1 MAADKKKD
9 EGVKIS
15 PMKDVSDILATINSV
30 LKVDVGMHSDVAG
43 VSDTSYVTK
52 YSTGILSLDAYL
64 GVGGM
69 LGGRMMNAWGWEG
82 SGKTLMA
89 YTAAAAVQAA
99 GGKAAFLDAEGTF
112 AFNPATAVGVDTN
125 ALMLFRS
132 TPERIL
138 TGEDYFA
145 ITNMLIQAGVDLIII
160 DSVPALIP
168 ASRLTAVV
176 NQGQKAM
183 PAQMMSEGLSQVN
196 AYLNAARKSVVWLI
210 NQIRAKPMVMFGP
223 TEDHTG
229 GSAIKF
235 YASYSLEL
243 KKEDD
248 IVMKVKTHN
257 GTEDRKVGVTVRA
270 KLHKNKTAS
279 IPEKPIMF
287 DIYFTN
293 FTSAEGIEYKCG
305 VDIYKD
311 MVVTAINEG
320 VIQKASSWFS
330 WDDLKANGEA
340 AFVKELR
347 AAGPD
352 KVKQLREAVLNRSAK

>member
-1 MAADKKKD
+1 MAEKKKD
-9 EGVKIS
+9 DGIKIS
-15 PMKDVSDILATINSV
+15 PVKDVSDILASINKE
-30 LKVDVGMHSDVAG
+30 LRVDAG
-43 VSDTSYVTK
+43 VHADVTSATDASYVNK
-52 YSTGILSLDAYL
+52 YSTGVLSLDAYL
-64 GVGGM
+64 GVGGL

-82 SGKTLMA
+82 TGKTLMA
-89 YTAAAAVQAA
+89 YTCIAAVQAA

-112 AFNPATAVGVDTN
+112 AFNLATAVGVDTN
-125 ALMLFRS
+125 SLMLFRS

-145 ITNMLIQAGVDLIII
+145 ITNMLVQSGVDLIVI

-168 ASRLTAVV
+168 ASRLTATV
-176 NQGQKAM
+176 NQGQKAV

-235 YASYSLEL
+235 YASYSMEL

-257 GTEDRKVGVTVRA
+257 GLEDRKVGVTVRA
-270 KLHKNKTAS
+270 KLHKNKTAA
-279 IPEKPIMF
+279 IPEKPIAF

-293 FTSAEGIEYKCG
+293 FTSAEGIEYVCG
-305 VDIYKD
+305 VDVYKD

-330 WDDLKANGEA
+330 WDDIKANGEV
-340 AFVKELR
+340 AFIKELR
-347 AAGPD
+347 TAGPE
-352 KVKQLREAVLNRSAK
+352 KVKKLREAVLARSAV